1 MTKRH
6 AGYIVVLEADIRD
19 DDSEEIMKAIRL
31 IRGVV
36 AVSPVETD
44 PHMQM
49 ARTNRDIAWAAH
61 LRDVAAAG
69 PPKRPYE
76 RD

>member
-31 IRGVV
+31 LRGVV

-49 ARTNRDIAWAAH
+49 ARTNRDIAWGAA
-61 LRDVAAAG
+61 LRNLASDG
-69 PPKRPYE
+69 PPKPRYE
-76 RD
+76 RG